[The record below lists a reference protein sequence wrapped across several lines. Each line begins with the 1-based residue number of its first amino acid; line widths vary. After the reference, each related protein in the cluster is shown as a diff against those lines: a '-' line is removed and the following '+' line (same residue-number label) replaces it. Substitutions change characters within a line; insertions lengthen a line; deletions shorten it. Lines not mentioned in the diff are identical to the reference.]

1 MKKGNAFFLLSIF
14 FIFNCAKS
22 SDVPLNELSDNG
34 ANEVEQETSFGATS
48 VDQPVEEEAFDLF
61 DEHSEMFNIVREN
74 NEELENAEASGVR
87 DENRYVNDYNKIQSN
102 IEKYTNFDN
111 IDVENIQESVS
122 DMMGAEG
129 MNELID
135 FYFKHKD
142 GKIEDKQLIEQLQKL
157 QSNKE
162 LLKAIK
168 AFITENYNVIKRHS
182 LLGEAQS
189 LKNFESIAE
198 TSLKV
203 IDKMINGELDE
214 DTE

>member
-1 MKKGNAFFLLSIF
+1 MKRGNIFFLLSIF
-14 FIFNCAKS
+14 FIFNCVKS
-22 SDVPLNELSDNG
+22 SDVPLNDLSDSG
-34 ANEVEQETSFGATS
+34 ANEDEQETSFGATS

-61 DEHSEMFNIVREN
+61 DEHFEMFNIVREN
-74 NEELENAEASGVR
+74 NEELENAEAAEVR
-87 DENRYVNDYNKIQSN
+87 DENRHVNDYNNIQSN
-102 IEKYTNFDN
+102 IEKYTHFDN
-111 IDVENIQESVS
+111 VDVESLQESVS

-129 MNELID
+129 MDELIN

-142 GKIEDKQLIEQLQKL
+142 GKLEDKQLIEQLQKL
-157 QSNKE
+157 RNNKE

-168 AFITENYNVIKRHS
+168 EFITENYNIIKRHS
-182 LLGEAQS
+182 LLNETQS